1 MSDCNPLAANG
12 LLLKLDRILQYRLE
26 LTGTGLGFC
35 VRFCLTDPQKNHGRC
50 LFVEVF
56 CVELSEENLFRK
68 FLLRRTN
75 KQKGA
80 NKTAKAK
87 LNARPLHVF

>member
-1 MSDCNPLAANG
+1 MPVFVRTKSLE
-12 LLLKLDRILQYRLE
+12 KLEKFGYA
-26 LTGTGLGFC
+26 GTRLGFC
-35 VRFCLTDPQKNHGRC
+35 VRFCLTDPQKKNHSVAGLLRF
-50 LFVEVF
+50 L

-80 NKTAKAK
+80 NKTSKAK